1 MTIDR
6 DREKKYYYLLL
17 AAWVLLLVAY
27 GPGIARHFELM
38 SQSLSYTI
46 SVFFI
51 MAMMPLWVAVGLLV
65 LLASL
70 AVLFVGNW
78 IQRFRVIIWFSV
90 FVGFSLLSDE
100 ARTMYGEQA
109 QVWAG
114 ALGLSLLGGL
124 TIYWVRHPTA

>member
-1 MTIDR
+1 MTINR
-6 DREKKYYYLLL
+6 DREKKYHYLLL
-17 AAWVLLLVAY
+17 AAWALLFVAY
-27 GPGIARHFELM
+27 GPGIASHFGLM
-38 SQSLSYTI
+38 SQSLSYAI
-46 SVFFI
+46 NVFVI
-51 MAMMPLWVAVGLLV
+51 MAMMPLWVVVGLLV

-90 FVGFSLLSDE
+90 FVGFSLLIDE
-100 ARTMYGEQA
+100 AWAMYGQQG
-109 QVWAG
+109 QVWTG